1 MEGKSNIRGREQE
14 KEPPVGGK
22 SNIRGRE
29 QGERASCGKK
39 IQYER
44 KKTEGKDLLWIKK
57 TTWEGRI
64 IKKEPPRR
72 NKSIRGGDKS
82 GKLNPIKWTQQKPIW
97 GCFLEARPILW
108 TQQKLVLDAF

>member
-1 MEGKSNIRGREQE
+1 MGE
-14 KEPPVGGK
+14 KFNMRGGK
-22 SNIRGRE
+22 LE
-29 QGERASCGKK
+29 ERASCGRK

-44 KKTEGKDLLWIKK
+44 KKTGGKDLLWIKK

-82 GKLNPIKWTQQKPIW
+82 GKSLPWVKKLIQE
-97 GCFLEARPILW
+97 EAMNKKTLQIRYL
-108 TQQKLVLDAF
+108 LF

>member
-1 MEGKSNIRGREQE
+1 MGEKFNIRG
-14 KEPPVGGK
+14 GK
-22 SNIRGRE
+22 LE
-29 QGERASCGKK
+29 ERASCGRK

-97 GCFLEARPILW
+97 DVFWKPVPYCGHS
-108 TQQKLVLDAF
+108 KN

>member
-1 MEGKSNIRGREQE
+1 M
-14 KEPPVGGK
+14 GGK

-57 TTWEGRI
+57 TIWKGRI

-82 GKLNPIKWTQQKPIW
+82 GKSLPRVKKLIQE
-97 GCFLEARPILW
+97 EAMNKKTLQIRYL
-108 TQQKLVLDAF
+108 LF